1 MKSSIL
7 FIIIFQEVNNL
18 SEIENNNKI
27 LVFNIFQRI
36 LNCIP
41 VSIQK
46 RFNDWHFKF
55 KMDYKNP
62 FSTTMTIK
70 LSPYRNLLLQFNGGH
85 PTIGDLK
92 KKTKDI
98 ESKLNDYIPIKP
110 VIDKDIFNLLT
121 SWVMSQILDR
131 IFYFSRQIWLNENT
145 SPLESKEIQDKCN
158 FLNILSTFH
167 CSISRIWFYLLFED
181 IFPKLLS
188 WINEYKVQFLEEY
201 KIESSKKEIYDLMT
215 EFGFPIL
222 ISDTDLIFIRHFQLE
237 EGMNFEKFGEYNPD
251 TGGIIVLYPKWYGVL
266 SKKIDEK
273 DYTLRQSNFS
283 TFREFKKKPE
293 EYPRYHCIVFS
304 KIWCYLFGDYSN
316 LNAF

>member
-55 KMDYKNP
+55 KMDYKNL

-70 LSPYRNLLLQFNGGH
+70 LSPFRNLLLQFNGGH

-145 SPLESKEIQDKCN
+145 YPLESKEIQDKCN
-158 FLNILSTFH
+158 FLNILSTFL

-222 ISDTDLIFIRHFQLE
+222 ISDTDLIFIRHFQSE
-237 EGMNFEKFGEYNPD
+237 EGINFEKFVQYNPH

-273 DYTLRQSNFS
+273 GYTLRQSNFS